1 MSVLQNISANLQQC
15 KIKEVTELVQQAI
28 DEGIS
33 ANEILQDGLLDGLGV
48 VGERFKN
55 GDMFVPEVLAAAKAM
70 SDGVLLL
77 KPLLSDGTQSASGTV
92 VIGTVKGDLHNV
104 GKDLVKLL
112 MESQGLNVVD
122 LGVDVSNDK
131 FLDAVRNGQC
141 DILAMSA
148 MLTSTMPIMGEV
160 VKALE
165 EENLRDQVK
174 VMIGGAP
181 VNPEFAKQI
190 GADAYTNDATEAAEV
205 AVGYVS

>member
-33 ANEILQDGLLDGLGV
+33 ANEILQDGLLDGMGV

-112 MESQGLNVVD
+112 MESKGLNVVD